1 MKSDVDEQD
10 RASMYRTS
18 RVSGSTTCDFHE
30 IFKFNIK
37 TSIQIFKHEA

>member
-10 RASMYRTS
+10 RVQCIS
-18 RVSGSTTCDFHE
+18 RVSGSTTCDFYE
-30 IFKFNIK
+30 IFKFNVK